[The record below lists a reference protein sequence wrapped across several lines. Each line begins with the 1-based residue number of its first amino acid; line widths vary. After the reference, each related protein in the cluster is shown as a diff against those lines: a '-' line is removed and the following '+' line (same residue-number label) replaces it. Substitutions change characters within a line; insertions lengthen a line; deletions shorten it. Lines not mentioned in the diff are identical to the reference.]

1 MSQRFKEL
9 GIPFTTFRPSRSLQE
24 EPAVKAMLT
33 FAKLAHPQWGL
44 KPTRHDVR
52 YALMQCIPEADLIR
66 SDLVSQI
73 LYNPNRDDLK
83 LGSFSQI
90 RPDMQQR
97 ISFTVGN
104 KVDQL
109 REWLEN
115 ASTNNTEELDTFLS
129 RLFGEILSQE
139 HFSFHQNF
147 EAASVVN
154 RLIESSKKFR
164 TAVNTVSLPEG
175 TNLAKEYIRMVDQG
189 VISAQYLTNW
199 EEQENLTQV
208 LIAPAFTYLMS
219 NRPVAVQFWLD
230 IGSSGW
236 WARLDQPLTQP
247 YVLSRNWQTS
257 QKWTG
262 RNDLETN
269 QDTLLRIT
277 NGLLR
282 RCSSQVNLVSVGLN
296 ESGNEERGALLIA
309 MQTILRGLSP
319 SAAEANHV

>member
-1 MSQRFKEL
+1 
-9 GIPFTTFRPSRSLQE
+9 
-24 EPAVKAMLT
+24 
-33 FAKLAHPQWGL
+33 
-44 KPTRHDVR
+44 
-52 YALMQCIPEADLIR
+52 
-66 SDLVSQI
+66 
-73 LYNPNRDDLK
+73 
-83 LGSFSQI
+83 
-90 RPDMQQR
+90 
-97 ISFTVGN
+97 
-104 KVDQL
+104 
-109 REWLEN
+109 
-115 ASTNNTEELDTFLS
+115 
-129 RLFGEILSQE
+129 
-139 HFSFHQNF
+139 
-147 EAASVVN
+147 
-154 RLIESSKKFR
+154 
-164 TAVNTVSLPEG
+164 
-175 TNLAKEYIRMVDQG
+175 
-189 VISAQYLTNW
+189 
-199 EEQENLTQV
+199 
-208 LIAPAFTYLMS
+208 
-219 NRPVAVQFWLD
+219 LD